1 MWAKCLHRETASL
14 TKVFLKSQLFYI
26 VLRQSSYKNIPSCC
40 ANYKKI
46 TLCTR
51 MCIVYSRL
59 PNVGMVMV
67 VHFQGQCLLWLLSKC
82 IWMKGGFLQSRRWI
96 AAYLI
101 NLNDSLFALTITSKE
116 LQNNVCVVKED
127 NLEKYPQTREPG
139 LCPLG
144 MHVIY
149 RNQRNLSVNKLIS
162 SRHVW
167 PWVASPVPMK
177 VSWQN
182 SILSVILKITMVG

>member
-1 MWAKCLHRETASL
+1 MQITKRLRYVPACL
-14 TKVFLKSQLFYI
+14 Y
-26 VLRQSSYKNIPSCC
+26 
-40 ANYKKI
+40 
-46 TLCTR
+46 
-51 MCIVYSRL
+51 CIAACQ
-59 PNVGMVMV
+59 NVGMVMV

-101 NLNDSLFALTITSKE
+101 NLNDSPFALTITSKE

-149 RNQRNLSVNKLIS
+149 RNQRNLSVNKFIS

-167 PWVASPVPMK
+167 PMTMGSFACPDESYMTK
-177 VSWQN
+177 FNFVSNFENYYALIQWN
-182 SILSVILKITMVG
+182 